1 MTKTFTLSSI
11 RKLASERPAGYV
23 EDVLS
28 HGTVEGER
36 VVLSD
41 DAYNTLFIKYRGQP
55 PKPAPVASAAT
66 VPPVPPPPPAPASG
80 PGTELKA
87 LLKDWLGIQASP
99 NCSCNARARQMDEWG
114 PDLCEENLPTIVSW
128 LEEQAKARKLPFVRF
143 AAEQAVKLAIRR
155 ARKKAA
161 Q

>member
-1 MTKTFTLSSI
+1 MITGHKNHLIARCKQRGYTLEEVMPCVVSK
-11 RKLASERPAGYV
+11 RGDQWTVDVDHPAYP
-23 EDVLS
+23 
-28 HGTVEGER
+28 R
-36 VVLSD
+36 
-41 DAYNTLFIKYRGQP
+41 A
-55 PKPAPVASAAT
+55 PKPGFIEATQNPKAA
-66 VPPVPPPPPAPASG
+66 VEPPPVPKGSG

-114 PDLCEENLPTIVSW
+114 PDMCEQNIPTIVGW

>member
-1 MTKTFTLSSI
+1 MNIMRLKREHVVARAEERGYAVDSI
-11 RKLASERPAGYV
+11 EPCFIRDLGDGFWEVDVDHEAYPKRKEPPPQVAA
-23 EDVLS
+23 
-28 HGTVEGER
+28 
-36 VVLSD
+36 VV
-41 DAYNTLFIKYRGQP
+41 
-55 PKPAPVASAAT
+55 KPAPT
-66 VPPVPPPPPAPASG
+66 SG
-80 PGTELKA
+80 PGTELKG
-87 LLKDWLGIQASP
+87 LLKTWLGIVATP

-114 PDLCEENLPTIVSW
+114 PDVCEQRLPEIVGW